1 MVSLKNEEKKPNH
14 ISPLELNQWLITIV
28 HWWLTVRLKEEKTE
42 MPHNLKRKLTTE
54 QTISVITPGG
64 HSLVIC
70 NYEAW
75 TVEEINLSLVFLV
88 VQWVSRSR
96 NLSTPSSRVF
106 SAKCWYSRTIYENM
120 AKERLAFSSPP
131 CAASKMP
138 ELFSFPFD
146 CAASPR
152 K

>member
-1 MVSLKNEEKKPNH
+1 MVSLKNEEKKSNH
-14 ISPLELNQWLITIV
+14 SSPLELYQWLITIV
-28 HWWLTVRLKEEKTE
+28 HWWLTVRLKEKKQ
-42 MPHNLKRKLTTE
+42 NLKRKLTTE
-54 QTISVITPGG
+54 QTFSVITPGG

-96 NLSTPSSRVF
+96 NLSTPSCRVF

-131 CAASKMP
+131 CVASKMP